1 MMPSFQFKLIAT
13 AARQQIVIRVK
24 GEEEDEVA
32 VKEED
37 EDDNYKK

>member
-24 GEEEDEVA
+24 GEEEEVA